1 MKKPHQR
8 REAGDPTRR
17 TNCYIAVIM
26 MILVVSAAST
36 VAIVSGQDIHSDRY
50 SIQVVLVSGNDKALG
65 GNENFSSL
73 KLMLG
78 ETNPDT
84 GLGLNL
90 TVSGELSSETD
101 LGSAKLLIIIM
112 PSYAT
117 IPNSTIIQHFLN
129 TGGSLFLLSDYYG
142 GGAINSSLFLN
153 NILNETSIS
162 NVAFEND
169 AISISNSSPNWQA
182 RTYGNNTF
190 AVRVNSSM
198 FQLVQSSQSVV
209 GGLTDIVTLSCSL
222 NVTNHNDP
230 TFVGIASAQSDSG
243 LPNWLL
249 LVDDGTHR
257 SVLCGSASMFNN
269 TYLNSENNQALL
281 SNLILWLVQNFQ
293 VFPPDVFGYM
303 ALVSL
308 AIIVVGI
315 AIYVAYRKRRTM
327 A

>member
-1 MKKPHQR
+1 MVLLLP
-8 REAGDPTRR
+8 
-17 TNCYIAVIM
+17 
-26 MILVVSAAST
+26 AAST

-50 SIQVVLVSGNDKALG
+50 SIQVALVSGNDKALG

-73 KLMLG
+73 KLLLG
-78 ETNPDT
+78 ETNPET
-84 GLGLNL
+84 GIGLNL
-90 TVSGELSSETD
+90 TVSGELSSEID

-112 PSYAT
+112 PSVTT
-117 IPNSTIIQHFLN
+117 IPNSTIIRDFLN
-129 TGGSLFLLSDYYG
+129 TGGALFLLSDYYG
-142 GGAINSSLFLN
+142 GGAINSSSFLN
-153 NILNETSIS
+153 NILNETSIN

-169 AISISNSSPNWQA
+169 AISISNSSPNWQT
-182 RTYGNNTF
+182 RTYGNNSF

-198 FQLVQSSQSVV
+198 FQLGPSSQSVV
-209 GGLTDIVTLSCSL
+209 GGLTEIVTLSCSL

-249 LVDDGTHR
+249 LVNDGTHR

-293 VFPPDVFGYM
+293 VLPPDVFRYM
-303 ALVSL
+303 ALVSM
-308 AIIVVGI
+308 AIILVGI